1 MFLIRIEWHS
11 GSQLMFR
18 IRIYS
23 ENQQQKWRLG
33 LLVVLLFNQH
43 SRLKDNATKRR
54 FTEFCWFRCCKI
66 HFKNLAV
73 VDKQL
78 EFDGS
83 LDPDPYLDFRL
94 DPDSYYQVCIW
105 NTGQKVSKL
114 EEIFIFRKQFGLF
127 VCHFLFL
134 LFKVQQQRSVAPT
147 WVQESADR
155 HAHLGVCEQRPLTQ
169 RPHGGTPSL
178 PGDCSERPL
187 ATARRLQTIS
197 WVGHARHSG

>member
-1 MFLIRIEWHS
+1 M
-11 GSQLMFR
+11 
-18 IRIYS
+18 
-23 ENQQQKWRLG
+23 
-33 LLVVLLFNQH
+33 
-43 SRLKDNATKRR
+43 
-54 FTEFCWFRCCKI
+54 
-66 HFKNLAV
+66 
-73 VDKQL
+73 
-78 EFDGS
+78 
-83 LDPDPYLDFRL
+83 
-94 DPDSYYQVCIW
+94 
-105 NTGQKVSKL
+105 
-114 EEIFIFRKQFGLF
+114 
-127 VCHFLFL
+127 CHLLFL